1 MALMDIL
8 NAIGGGLSSAGRGIG
23 KGFSV
28 VGKTLADP
36 FYESE
41 EERLARELGGADFGP
56 TTAAGLTGNYYY
68 SPNFKKK
75 KNFWDVLGD
84 IGETTG
90 RVATQVGRQLP
101 ILGPYV
107 QAGEYGILKG
117 IGKEDSD
124 WAKGNIFAEREQ
136 AYEELQK
143 RRAFEEQERQQKE
156 ALFPLELER
165 TRTEIDADKSTIAS
179 NEAQL
184 ALKQRE
190 LEAINARLAAKIQAG
205 GTLADYEVQELDR
218 ERQQV
223 DAEIA
228 RIKAQ
233 TNAENAQARYYDTRG
248 NMGENQP
255 LMTMV
260 EFEQAARAYAD
271 SVSAMDV
278 SPGAWQKAYTEYKT
292 NNQWML
298 TGTGEDLKKPVTH
311 NIGSS
316 NPLNMVGIGYGQG
329 PIAKPT
335 SVVGV
340 SGQSVPTTA
349 PNVSSVQD
357 IGGVDT
363 GMDLVTPSE
372 AAELDRYFQLYDL
385 EGAIRAINSNPYT
398 GADSLKYERYL
409 RRKYSGR
416 K

>member
-41 EERLARELGGADFGP
+41 EERLARMLGEADFGP
-56 TTAAGLTGNYYY
+56 TAAAGLAGGY

-205 GTLADYEVQELDR
+205 GTLADYEVQELNR

-298 TGTGEDLKKPVTH
+298 TGKATDLNKPITP
-311 NIGSS
+311 NISGS
-316 NPLNMVGIGYGQG
+316 NPLRMVGIGGGNASWMNAPY
-329 PIAKPT
+329 AKMEEVDSASPVVSPEEASKFDQVIDLMGLDDVESMAKTDPGMTPT
-335 SVVGV
+335 ERQKLLRYV
-340 SGQSVPTTA
+340 QKKRAEKELRMLTPT
-349 PNVSSVQD
+349 
-357 IGGVDT
+357 
-363 GMDLVTPSE
+363 
-372 AAELDRYFQLYDL
+372 F
-385 EGAIRAINSNPYT
+385 
-398 GADSLKYERYL
+398 
-409 RRKYSGR
+409 
-416 K
+416 